1 MQAIMEETLGNNP
14 AVLESQKMRNENT
27 ALQNN
32 EVWSISFDEVIQ
44 NLDTDQQDGLTTQE
58 VTNRL
63 SKFGKNKLR
72 KFKKKSVLEI
82 LTDQFKSL
90 IILLLVIAAVSSFLF
105 GEYLDAWAILVVVLI
120 SAMIGFFTEL
130 RAVRSMEALY
140 KLGHVQTR
148 VVRNGQAI
156 LADAE
161 TLVPGDIVLLEGGD
175 VVTADLRIL
184 ESSRLQADESVLTGE
199 SLPVSKATDPIPKES
214 VLAERNNMLYK
225 GTAITRG
232 SGKAVVVGTG
242 MKTELGA
249 ISELVQSADN
259 DKTPLEERLNKLGN
273 KLIWV
278 TLVIASVI
286 TITGIYTGREIIF
299 MIQTGV
305 ALAVATIPEGL
316 PVVATIALANG
327 VKTMAGKNALIT
339 RLSSVETLGST
350 QVIFTDKTGTLT
362 ENRMSA
368 QTYLLPSGSVSVT
381 GESDQDHQA
390 MVDHP
395 ILKEVLQTGIL
406 CNNATLTDI
415 EKGKGSGDPLEIAL
429 LVASET
435 FGLSAEPV
443 RKEYPEEREE
453 AFDAEEKMMATWNRL
468 DAGTFRVHVKG
479 APDAVLRSCNSIQ
492 VNGSAKPLDD
502 NERSDWI
509 EKNNQLAAQGLRM
522 IAFAQKD
529 VSSTDGKPYEDLSF
543 TGLVGLLDPPRSDVK
558 EAVENCKRAGI
569 KVVMVT
575 GDQEHTARYIANEIG
590 IETDPDANVVHGRDL
605 AKLNIKKLS
614 EEEKR
619 SLLET
624 SVFARISPAQ
634 KLNLI
639 NLFQANNFTVAMTG
653 DGVNDAPAL
662 KSADIG
668 IAMGQRGSQVAREA
682 ADMILTDDAFSSIVT
697 AIEQGRIIF
706 TNIRKFVYYLMSC
719 NVSEVTVIALS
730 FVIGTPLPILPLQI
744 LFLNLVTDVFPA
756 LALGLGEGEK
766 QMMSE
771 PPRKRHEPILT
782 NRVWLGIAGYG
793 ALISVSVM
801 GTLFVGMQVLN
812 LPVAEAVTLSFLTL
826 AFAQLWHVFNM
837 RGDRSTIFDNTIF
850 NNRFVWG
857 AIALSGGLILLAVY
871 IPSIAT
877 VLSIHPPAITGW
889 ISVLVFS
896 LIPLAAGEVFRF
908 IPSTKQAKL
917 S

>member
-1 MQAIMEETLGNNP
+1 MKNKTGAKQYYEP
-14 AVLESQKMRNENT
+14 
-27 ALQNN
+27 
-32 EVWSISFDEVIQ
+32 WSISFEEVVQ
-44 NLDTDQQDGLTTQE
+44 NQDSNLQIGLTSQE
-58 VTNRL
+58 ATNRL

-72 KFKKKSVLEI
+72 EYKKKSIFEI
-82 LTDQFKSL
+82 IADQFKSL
-90 IILLLVIAAVSSFLF
+90 IILLLVVAAASSFLF
-105 GEYLDAWAILVVVLI
+105 GEYLDGWAILVVVLI
-120 SAMIGFFTEL
+120 SAMIGFITEL

-148 VVRNGQAI
+148 VLRNGKVS

-199 SLPVSKATDPIPKES
+199 SLPVSKEIEPLPSET

-232 SGKAVVVGTG
+232 SGKAVVVSTG
-242 MKTELGA
+242 METELGA
-249 ISELVQSADN
+249 ISELVQGAN
-259 DKTPLEERLNKLGN
+259 DEKTPLEERLNKLGN

-278 TLVIASVI
+278 TLGIASVI

-362 ENRMSA
+362 ENRMTA
-368 QTYLLPSGSVSVT
+368 QSYLLPSGEVSV
-381 GESDQDHQA
+381 GDNQDQDKK
-390 MVDHP
+390 VLSDHP
-395 ILKEVLQTGIL
+395 ILKDVLETGIL
-406 CNNATLTDI
+406 CNNATLTDLENI
-415 EKGKGSGDPLEIAL
+415 KGSGDPLEIAL
-429 LVASET
+429 LAAAEN
-435 FGLSAEPV
+435 FGISVESV
-443 RKEYPEEREE
+443 RNEYPEEREE
-453 AFDAEEKMMATWNRL
+453 AFDAETKMMATWNSIGE
-468 DAGTFRVHVKG
+468 GTYRVHIKG
-479 APDAVLRSCNSIQ
+479 APDAVLRSCNS
-492 VNGSAKPLDD
+492 VYANGSTKPMDET
-502 NERSDWI
+502 EREEWI

-529 VSSTDGKPYEDLSF
+529 VSSTDGNPYENLAF

-558 EAVENCKRAGI
+558 QAIENCKQAGI
-569 KVVMVT
+569 NVVMVT

-590 IETDPDANVVHGRDL
+590 IESDPNANVVHGRDL
-605 AKLNIKKLS
+605 AKINIKKLS
-614 EEEKR
+614 NEEKR

-624 SVFARISPAQ
+624 TVFARISPVQ
-634 KLNLI
+634 KLSLI
-639 NLFQANNFTVAMTG
+639 DLFQANNRTVAMTG

-668 IAMGQRGSQVAREA
+668 IAMGRRGSQVAREA

-730 FVIGTPLPILPLQI
+730 FVVGSPLPILPLQI

-756 LALGLGEGEK
+756 LALGSGEGEK
-766 QMMSE
+766 QIMRE
-771 PPRKRHEPILT
+771 PPRKRREPILT
-782 NRVWLGIAGYG
+782 NQLWFGIAGYG
-793 ALISVSVM
+793 ALISMTVM
-801 GTLFVGMQVLN
+801 ATLFVGMKVLN

-837 RGDRSTIFDNTIF
+837 RGDRSSIIDNTII

-857 AIALSGGLILLAVY
+857 AIVLSAGLILAAVY
-871 IPSIAT
+871 IPSLAN
-877 VLSIHPPAITGW
+877 VLSIHPPAFNGW
-889 ISVLVFS
+889 AVVLIFSLVPIVAGELTRLVFKNHNQS
-896 LIPLAAGEVFRF
+896 RITPTL
-908 IPSTKQAKL
+908 KQSEA
-917 S
+917 

>member
-1 MQAIMEETLGNNP
+1 MKNETGAEQHYEP
-14 AVLESQKMRNENT
+14 
-27 ALQNN
+27 
-32 EVWSISFDEVIQ
+32 WSISFEEALQ
-44 NLDTDQQDGLTTQE
+44 NLDSNLQDGLTSQE

-63 SKFGKNKLR
+63 SKYGKNKLR
-72 KFKKKSVLEI
+72 EYKKKSVFEI
-82 LTDQFKSL
+82 IVDQFKSL
-90 IILLLVIAAVSSFLF
+90 IILLLVVAAASSFLF
-105 GEYLDAWAILVVVLI
+105 GEYLDGWAILVVVLI
-120 SAMIGFFTEL
+120 SAMIGFITEL

-148 VVRNGQAI
+148 VLRNGKVN

-199 SLPVSKATDPIPKES
+199 SLPVSKQIEQLSSET

-232 SGKAVVVGTG
+232 SGKAVVVSIG
-242 MKTELGA
+242 METELGA
-249 ISELVQSADN
+249 ISELVQGADD

-278 TLVIASVI
+278 TLGIASVI

-362 ENRMSA
+362 ENRMTA
-368 QTYLLPSGSVSVT
+368 QSYQLPSGEVSVS
-381 GESDQDHQA
+381 GNQDQGQK
-390 MVDHP
+390 VFSDHP
-395 ILKEVLQTGIL
+395 ILKDVLETGIL
-406 CNNATLTDI
+406 CNNATLTDLENI
-415 EKGKGSGDPLEIAL
+415 KGSGDPLEIAL
-429 LVASET
+429 LAAAEN
-435 FGLSAEPV
+435 FGISVESV
-443 RKEYPEEREE
+443 RNEYLEKREE
-453 AFDAEEKMMATWNRL
+453 AFDAEAKMMATWNTI
-468 DAGTFRVHVKG
+468 GEGIYRVHVKG
-479 APDAVLRSCNSIQ
+479 APDAVLRSCKS
-492 VNGSAKPLDD
+492 VYANGSTKGMDET
-502 NERSDWI
+502 EREKWI

-529 VSSTDGKPYEDLSF
+529 VSSTDGNPYENLAF

-558 EAVENCKRAGI
+558 EAIENCKQAGI
-569 KVVMVT
+569 NVVMVT

-590 IETDPDANVVHGRDL
+590 IESDPNANVVHGRDL
-605 AKLNIKKLS
+605 AKMDIKKLS
-614 EEEKR
+614 NEEKR

-624 SVFARISPAQ
+624 TVFARISPAQ
-634 KLNLI
+634 KLSLI
-639 NLFQANNFTVAMTG
+639 DLFQANNRTVAMTG

-730 FVIGTPLPILPLQI
+730 FVVGSPLPILPLQI

-766 QMMSE
+766 QIMRE
-771 PPRKRHEPILT
+771 PPRNRREPILT
-782 NRVWLGIAGYG
+782 NQLWFGIAGYG
-793 ALISVSVM
+793 ALISIAVM
-801 GTLFVGMQVLN
+801 GTLFVGMRVLN

-837 RGDRSTIFDNTIF
+837 RGDRSSIIDNTII

-857 AIALSGGLILLAVY
+857 AIVLSAGLILAAVY
-871 IPSIAT
+871 IPSLAN
-877 VLSIHPPAITGW
+877 VLSIHPPTVIGW
-889 ISVLVFS
+889 TVVLIFS
-896 LIPLAAGEVFRF
+896 LVPILAGELNRFVFNNHNHSE
-908 IPSTKQAKL
+908 ITPTLKHSEP
-917 S
+917 